1 MKNLQSGHKLIL
13 IIALLIGLILL
24 FLYWYKQ
31 TNSVETIQTYEVDS
45 SRSERKL
52 LIATQGSPIKDSVTA
67 AISNHYKSAPLVVKV
82 IDIKALTNTDADDFD
97 AILLIYRWEARAPP
111 EPVQLFMEKN
121 LRLKN
126 KMVVMTTSWYG
137 FEKVENT
144 DAITGASIVEN
155 VPIFTDKIIK
165 RLDPLLKTEK

>member
-1 MKNLQSGHKLIL
+1 M
-13 IIALLIGLILL
+13 
-24 FLYWYKQ
+24 
-31 TNSVETIQTYEVDS
+31 
-45 SRSERKL
+45 
-52 LIATQGSPIKDSVTA
+52 
-67 AISNHYKSAPLVVKV
+67 
-82 IDIKALTNTDADDFD
+82 TNTDADDFD